1 MFIIISILHS
11 MARYIYEFAQASVN
25 TQHTVLLRY
34 PTLGNVA
41 MFMKILVLAKYISIH
56 MRAVYPME
64 QTEQSRGLELDDFL
78 HLALQPK

>member
-1 MFIIISILHS
+1 

-25 TQHTVLLRY
+25 TQHMVLLGY
-34 PTLGNVA
+34 PILGNVA

-64 QTEQSRGLELDDFL
+64 QIEQVESEN
-78 HLALQPK
+78 